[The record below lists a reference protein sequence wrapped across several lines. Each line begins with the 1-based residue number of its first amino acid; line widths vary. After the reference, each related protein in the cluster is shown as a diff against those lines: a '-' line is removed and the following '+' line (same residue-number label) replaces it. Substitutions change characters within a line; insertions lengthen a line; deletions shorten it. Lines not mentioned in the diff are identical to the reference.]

1 MLAKS
6 FKKEKEWEKKQAE
19 DNENRMYELE
29 EKHEKYDK
37 VKTNK
42 KALDSQFNVKMN
54 NVVKNYQEKQL
65 KVQKNRTEFNN

>member
-1 MLAKS
+1 
-6 FKKEKEWEKKQAE
+6 
-19 DNENRMYELE
+19 MYELE

-54 NVVKNYQEKQL
+54 NVFKTYQEKQS
-65 KVQKNRTEFNN
+65 KVEKNRTEFNN

>member
-1 MLAKS
+1 MKAQLAKS

-42 KALDSQFNVKMN
+42 KALDYQFNTKMN
-54 NVVKNYQEKQL
+54 NVVKNYQEK
-65 KVQKNRTEFNN
+65 